1 MTKRKRETRVCTDI
15 TRHRNT
21 SLNSRQL
28 SSARACFLQQGTS
41 PRSLALQPQKIERIR
56 IRMKRPP
63 TTLRTIEILGSPVH
77 DIRQIRHMDPLVRR
91 ALAFQER
98 PLSKRF
104 LSYSSALTWYCK
116 GRSICKCGLGL
127 KADSLF
133 NGPSYPGFELTCF
146 EKSDMPAFS
155 RLMCRD
161 PRPSFDLHH
170 LWYNEIVHPYSERGL
185 TKHSDRPSA
194 LSGMAK
200 RFHGNIPHNNYMAR
214 MATRYYIG
222 SLVNNNNE
230 RIRWWTGGS
239 ST

>member
-1 MTKRKRETRVCTDI
+1 MTKRKRETGVCTDI

-63 TTLRTIEILGSPVH
+63 TTLRTIEILGRPVH
-77 DIRQIRHMDPLVRR
+77 DIRQIRHVDPLVRR
-91 ALAFQER
+91 AWAFQDR

-116 GRSICKCGLGL
+116 GRSICQCELGL

-133 NGPSYPGFELTCF
+133 NGPPYPGLELPVLKSQTCQRF
-146 EKSDMPAFS
+146 
-155 RLMCRD
+155 
-161 PRPSFDLHH
+161 
-170 LWYNEIVHPYSERGL
+170 RG
-185 TKHSDRPSA
+185 
-194 LSGMAK
+194 
-200 RFHGNIPHNNYMAR
+200 
-214 MATRYYIG
+214 
-222 SLVNNNNE
+222 
-230 RIRWWTGGS
+230 
-239 ST
+239 